1 MKTLKREE
9 IDEKYKWKLEH
20 IFKNLDE
27 WEKAREKSQ
36 ELVEELNA
44 KKDSIFDSPASL
56 LSFLKLTDDF
66 DLIFGKVASYAHL
79 KGDENTKDS
88 KPQELKQK
96 LQSIGRSYSVL
107 YSVFKTSLLS
117 LEEEK
122 LESFFKEEK
131 GLLFYK
137 KFIDE
142 LFRSKPHTLSPEEEF
157 IMAQA
162 SRLNSAGKTYNA
174 FTNADL
180 VFPTVKDE
188 KGEEIQLT
196 QSNYTKLMESKD
208 RSVRENVFQ
217 EFYSV
222 FKQYENT
229 LAATF
234 SGSLEK
240 DTFYSQIRKYNS
252 SLERSLFAD
261 NVPLEVYN
269 NLIKTV
275 ENNVPL
281 MEKYLE
287 LRKKMLGVD
296 ELHMYDLYTPL
307 VNLDMEIP
315 YEEAFETVKKA
326 LAVFGDEYIL
336 ELEET
341 YNGGWIDV
349 YPNVGK
355 RSGAYKSGTY
365 GVRPYILLN
374 HKDNL
379 NSMFTLCHELGHS
392 QHSVYSQANNPM
404 LYAQY
409 SIFTAEVASTVNEV
423 LLMRYLLENTNDKK
437 MKQYLLTYFI
447 EQFKSTLFRQ
457 TMFASFE
464 QITHEK
470 AENGQPLTA
479 EILSDIY
486 YNLNKKYYGDA
497 VVHDE
502 EIAMEWSRIPH
513 FYNAFYVYKYAT
525 GFSAA
530 ISLSKQIL
538 EEGEPAVERYLN
550 FLKSGGRDYP
560 IELLKG
566 AGVDMSTTQPIEDA
580 LEVFGGLI
588 EELES
593 LI

>member
-1 MKTLKREE
+1 MKTQKREE
-9 IDEKYKWKLEH
+9 IADKYKWKLEH
-20 IFKNLDE
+20 IFKDLNDWEEAVIESEKLVSNLD
-27 WEKAREKSQ
+27 
-36 ELVEELNA
+36 A
-44 KKDSIFDSPASL
+44 KKDSIFDSASNL
-56 LSFLKLTDDF
+56 LMFLRLTDDF
-66 DLIFGKVASYAHL
+66 DLISGKVAAYAHL

-88 KPQELKQK
+88 KRQELKQR
-96 LQSIGRSYSVL
+96 LQPIGRSYSAI
-107 YSVFKTSLLS
+107 YSVFKTSLLK

-122 LESFFKEEK
+122 LEAYYKEEK
-131 GLLFYK
+131 DLLFYK
-137 KFIDE
+137 KFLDKV
-142 LFRSKPHTLSPEEEF
+142 LRYKPHTLTPQEEL
-157 IMAQA
+157 IISQT
-162 SRLNSAGKTYNA
+162 SRLNSAQRTYNA
-174 FTNADL
+174 FSNADL

-188 KGEEIQLT
+188 KGNEIELT

-208 RSVRENVFQ
+208 RNVRENVFK

-222 FKQYENT
+222 YKQYQNT
-229 LAATF
+229 VAATF
-234 SGSLEK
+234 YASLEK
-240 DTFYSQIRKYNS
+240 DTFYSQVRKYNS
-252 SLERSLFAD
+252 SLEMSLFSD

-269 NLIKTV
+269 NLLKTV

-307 VNLDMEIP
+307 VDLDMEFS
-315 YEEAFETVKKA
+315 YEKAFETVKEA
-326 LAVFGDEYIL
+326 LSVFGDKYIS

-349 YPNVGK
+349 YPNEGK
-355 RSGAYKSGTY
+355 KPGAYKSGTY

-392 QHSVYSQANNPM
+392 QHSVYSQENNPM

-423 LLMRYLLENTNDKK
+423 LLMRYLLKNTNDKK
-437 MKQYLLTYFI
+437 MKQYLITYFL
-447 EQFKSTLFRQ
+447 EQFRSTVFRQ
-457 TMFASFE
+457 TMFAAFE
-464 QITHEK
+464 QITHDK
-470 AENGQPLTA
+470 AEKGQPLTA
-479 EILSDIY
+479 EILSGIY
-486 YNLNKKYYGDA
+486 YDLNKKYYGGA

-502 EIAMEWSRIPH
+502 EIAIEWARIPH

-530 ISLSKQIL
+530 ISLAKQIL
-538 EEGEPAVERYLN
+538 EEGEPAVERYIN

-566 AGVDMSTTQPIEDA
+566 AGVDMSTAKPIEDA

-588 EELES
+588 KELEG